1 MNKVKCLIY
10 SAPGKPEFAN
20 IEKENPESNHA
31 GIIVLASSLCN
42 TSELRSFRGGYEKG
56 YGSGYPMKPGEP
68 GHEAVGIV
76 ESIGSEVK
84 EIKVGDM
91 VAMTGHGG
99 NPCHRSYV
107 LRNANDIARLEP
119 GNRNA
124 EEAAMLEMYGCAY
137 HCAVSPGGLE
147 FYEGKRVLVMGL
159 GSMGL
164 CTIQILRGIG
174 NIEITAADINEERL
188 GIAGKSGAGILLLP
202 DEVKG
207 TFDIIIECSGSVSG
221 QELSLGLAPKTL
233 IFSSYNT
240 RRISLKQNL
249 LFDSNTT
256 IYNPGIPTS
265 ENFKKAVGL
274 YNEGKINPSLL
285 VTGEIS
291 ADIDEYLKA
300 IEDIKNGKTIK
311 TLMIW

>member
-1 MNKVKCLIY
+1 MNKVKCLVY
-10 SAPGKPEFAN
+10 SAPGKPEFIN
-20 IEKENPESNHA
+20 IEKEKPESNYA
-31 GIIVLASSLCN
+31 GIRILASSLCN
-42 TSELRSFRGGYEKG
+42 TSELRSFAGGYKNG

-76 ESIGSEVK
+76 ESIGNDVK
-84 EIKVGDM
+84 EIDIGDI
-91 VAMTGHGG
+91 VVMTGHGG
-99 NPCHRSYV
+99 DPCHRSYV

-119 GNRNA
+119 GNRIV
-124 EEAAMLEMYGCAY
+124 EEASMLEMYGCAY
-137 HCAVSPGGLE
+137 HCAVAPGDLG
-147 FYEGKRVLVMGL
+147 FFEGKKVLVIGL

-174 NIEITAADINEERL
+174 NVEITAADINEERL
-188 GIAGKSGAGILLLP
+188 GVAGKSGADILLVP

-207 TFDIIIECSGSVSG
+207 SFDIVIECSGSVPG
-221 QELSLGLAPKTL
+221 QELSFALAPKTL

-240 RRISLKQNL
+240 RRISLEQNL
-249 LFDSNTT
+249 LFDSKTT

-274 YNEGKINPSLL
+274 YNEGRIKPSLL
-285 VTGEIS
+285 VTGEIN

-300 IEDIKNGKTIK
+300 LEDIRNGKTIK